1 MDDYKKLIKI
11 ENNLDTVGTDKIKI
25 LLEND
30 GNAKENQ

>member
-1 MDDYKKLIKI
+1 MDDNKKLIKI

-30 GNAKENQ
+30 ENGKEYQ